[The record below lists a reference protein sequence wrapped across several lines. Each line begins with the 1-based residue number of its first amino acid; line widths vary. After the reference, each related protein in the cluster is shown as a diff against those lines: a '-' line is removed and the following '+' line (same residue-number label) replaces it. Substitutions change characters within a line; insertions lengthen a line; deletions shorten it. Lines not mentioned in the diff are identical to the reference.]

1 MHIYSGGL
9 LFFEGLGLGLGL
21 WLDLNLEPKNHA

>member
-21 WLDLNLEPKNHA
+21 GLDLNLEPKNHA